1 MAESKKSKK
10 PKKPKREKKPKSI
23 RLIKIIGPMPILI
36 AICLVGVIIILIASA
51 YFPSYPIDTS
61 VCRTNNDCGWEI
73 TNCCPETAGGLWECV
88 NLREFEKPKC
98 PVNVLCPQVISPKP
112 SFECACEAGK
122 CTVR

>member
-1 MAESKKSKK
+1 MAKPKKSKK
-10 PKKPKREKKPKSI
+10 PKRRKKPKKPMKI

-36 AICLVGVIIILIASA
+36 AVCLVGVIVILVANT
-51 YFPSYPIDTS
+51 YLPSSSIDTS

-88 NLREFEKPKC
+88 NLREFEKPNC

-112 SFECACEAGK
+112 FFECVCELGK
-122 CTVR
+122 CTII